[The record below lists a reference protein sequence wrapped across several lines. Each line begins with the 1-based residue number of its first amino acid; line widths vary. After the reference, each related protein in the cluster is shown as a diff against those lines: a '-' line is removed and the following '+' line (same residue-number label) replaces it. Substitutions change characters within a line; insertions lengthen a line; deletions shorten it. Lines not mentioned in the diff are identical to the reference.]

1 MINAITRFELRY
13 HLRQPLFYILTA
25 LFFLLTFSAVTSD
38 AVVIGGAVGNV
49 NRNAPFVIMQ
59 FLLVMSVFGVLT
71 TTAFVANAVH
81 RDFELGT
88 DALFFSSPIRTW
100 QYLTGRFLGSF
111 VVGVMVYLGVVLAI
125 MLGSLMPWIDK
136 ERLGP
141 FALKPYLFSLF
152 MIVVPTLFL
161 IGAIFFSVAALTRSM
176 MATYS
181 SVVAFFVAYGISRAL
196 MRDIENE
203 RLVSVLDP
211 FGVSSF
217 FLATRYW
224 TVFQKNTQ
232 ILPLDGPFLLNRL
245 LWISAGL
252 LILGVTLWKFD
263 PTKAARRSRRKK
275 TSTDDP
281 QALEPVSRVSFSLPH
296 VSQLF
301 GGAASLR
308 QYLATTWMETKA
320 VLKSIPFII
329 IVLLGVF
336 NIWGNS
342 VAVGRLFGTPLYPVT
357 TIMVQ
362 VINNAF
368 GLFAVIIAAFYA
380 GDLVFRERTLKLNE
394 VTDAMPVPTWVMWS
408 AKLTALVVIGV
419 ISIVV
424 AMLTTVIIQTA
435 KGFYNYQPSV
445 YAKGLILEIAPIV
458 LLLAGLAF
466 VLQIFLNNKYLGFFG
481 MLLYVVLDSALPAL
495 NLEHHLYSFASTPPG
510 DYSDMNGWGHFV
522 VPRLAFFAYWTLF
535 IATLVVIGHLFW
547 VRGTDSALRQR
558 FHAARAR
565 LTKPALA
572 ALALSFVAFVATGCY
587 IYYNTNVLNEYRTTK
602 DNERRQ
608 AEVEKKYKK
617 YQGLPQPRITAVRA
631 DVDIY
636 PERRAIDV
644 RGVYTLVNK
653 TGRPISELH
662 VTYNSD
668 LPTVDVTIPNAKIRS
683 DDKESGYRI
692 YTVTP
697 PLPPG
702 ATIPMTFHVAYAARG
717 FVNGRS
723 NTNVVENGT
732 FINNFAY
739 FPHLGYSDNVELQDR
754 NKRRKYGLKPIERM
768 KPQTDLRARMNN
780 EISAEADWID
790 LDTTVSTS
798 LDQIALAPG
807 YLQRT
812 WTANGRRYFHYK
824 TTSPILAFWSYLSAR
839 YAVKRD
845 VWAFSPQSGEKALV
859 PIEIYYDPKHPY
871 NVDRMIYAVKK
882 SLDYFTR
889 NFSPYQHK
897 QVRILEFPRYA
908 TFAQSF
914 PNTIP
919 FSEGIGFIADL
930 RDKEQIDYVFYVT
943 SHEVAHQWWAHQVIG
958 GDVQGAT
965 MLVETMAQYSALMVM
980 EKEYGREKMQKFLR
994 YELDRYLRDRG
1005 SELVAEM
1012 PLSQVENQGYIHY
1025 RKGSLVMYALRD
1037 YIGEEKV
1044 NAALRKLIR
1053 DYAFSGPPYTTA
1065 GELVRYFR
1073 EVTPPEYQNVVTDL
1087 FERIILFDN
1096 QAREATAT
1104 KRADGKY
1111 VVKLTVASTKLRS
1124 DAKGEEK
1131 PVPIDDW
1138 IDIGVFGPGKKEN
1151 LGKPLFMEKRH
1162 ITKPVETF
1170 EIVVGEKPARAG
1182 IDPYDKLIDRNPK
1195 DNTKAM

>member
-13 HLRQPLFYILTA
+13 QLKQPLFYILTA

-38 AVVIGGAVGNV
+38 AVIIGGAVGNV

-88 DALFFSSPIRTW
+88 DALFFSTPIRTW
-100 QYLTGRFLGSF
+100 QYLAGRFLGSF
-111 VVGVMVYLGVVLAI
+111 AVGVMVYLGVVLAI
-125 MLGSLMPWIDK
+125 MIGSLMPWIDK
-136 ERLGP
+136 DRLGP
-141 FALKPYLFSLF
+141 FELTPYVFSLF

-161 IGAIFFSVAALTRSM
+161 IGAMFFSVAALTRSM

-181 SVVAFFVAYGISRAL
+181 SVVAFFVAYFISRAL

-217 FLATRYW
+217 FLTTRYW

-232 ILPLDGPFLLNRL
+232 ILPLDGPFLMNRL
-245 LWISAGL
+245 LWITAGL
-252 LILGVTLWKFD
+252 VILGITFWKFD
-263 PTKAARRSRRKK
+263 PTRAMRKAKK
-275 TSTDDP
+275 KKSQLADP
-281 QALEPVSRVSFSLPH
+281 QALEPVSRVSLALPR
-296 VSQLF
+296 VAQMF
-301 GGAASLR
+301 GGFASVR
-308 QYLATTWMETKA
+308 QYLAATGLETKA
-320 VLKSIPFII
+320 VVKSIPFVI

-342 VAVGRLFGTPLYPVT
+342 VAIGRSFGTPLYPVT
-357 TIMVQ
+357 AVMVQ

-380 GDLVFRERTLKLNE
+380 GDLVFRERTLRLNE
-394 VTDAMPVPTWVMWS
+394 VVDAMPVPTWAIWA
-408 AKLTALVVIGV
+408 AKLTALSVVVI
-419 ISIVV
+419 ISIAV
-424 AMLTTVIIQTA
+424 AMLTTVVIQTA
-435 KGFYNYQPSV
+435 KGFHSYQPSV
-445 YAKGLILEIAPIV
+445 YAKGLVLEIAPIV

-495 NLEHHLYSFASTPPG
+495 NLEHRLYQFASTPPG

-522 VPRLAFFAYWTLF
+522 VPRLTLFAYWTLF
-535 IATLVVIGHLFW
+535 IATLVVVGHLFW
-547 VRGTDSALRQR
+547 VRGTDAALRQR
-558 FHAARAR
+558 LRAARAR

-572 ALALSFVAFVATGCY
+572 ALLVCFIAFVGTGCY
-587 IYYNTNVLNEYRTTK
+587 IYYNTNVLNAYRTTK

-608 AEVEKKYKK
+608 ADVEKKYKK
-617 YQGLPQPRITAVRA
+617 YQGLPQPRIVAVKA
-631 DVDIY
+631 SVDIY
-636 PERRAIDV
+636 PERRAIDI

-653 TGRPISELH
+653 TARPISVLH

-668 LPTVDVTIPNAKIRS
+668 LTKTDVTIPGAKIRS
-683 DDKESGYRI
+683 DDRASGYRI
-692 YTVTP
+692 YALAQ

-702 ATIPMTFHVAYAARG
+702 ATLPMTFHMAYAARG
-717 FVNGRS
+717 FVNGTS

-732 FINNFAY
+732 FINNFGY
-739 FPHLGYSDNVELQDR
+739 FPHLGYIDNVELQDR
-754 NKRRKYGLKPIERM
+754 NKRRKYGLKPVERM
-768 KPQTDLRARMNN
+768 KPQSDLRARMNN
-780 EISAEADWID
+780 QISAEADWID

-798 LDQIALAPG
+798 PDQIALAPG

-812 WTANGRRYFHYK
+812 WISNGRRYFHYQ

-839 YAVKRD
+839 YVVKRD
-845 VWAFSPQSGEKALV
+845 AWNGI
-859 PIEIYYDPKHPY
+859 PIEIYYDPKHHY

-882 SLDYFTR
+882 SLDYCTR

-943 SHEVAHQWWAHQVIG
+943 AHEIAHQWWAHQVIG
-958 GDVQGAT
+958 GDVQGST

-1012 PLSQVENQGYIHY
+1012 PLSQVENQPYIHY

-1037 YIGEEKV
+1037 YIGEERV
-1044 NAALRKLIR
+1044 NAALRKFIR
-1053 DYAFSGPPYTTA
+1053 DHAFSGPPYTTA
-1065 GELVRYFR
+1065 GEMVRYFR
-1073 EVTPPEYQNVVTDL
+1073 EVTPAEYQNTVTDL
-1087 FERIILFDN
+1087 FERIILYDN

-1104 KRADGKY
+1104 KRADGRY
-1111 VVKLTVASTKLRS
+1111 VVKLTVAATKLRS

-1131 PVPIDDW
+1131 AIPIDDW
-1138 IDIGVFGPGKKEN
+1138 IDIGVFAAGKKDN
-1151 LGKPLFMEKRH
+1151 LGRPLFMEKRR
-1162 ITKPVETF
+1162 ITKPLETF
-1170 EIVVGEKPARAG
+1170 EILVNEKPARAG

-1195 DNTKAM
+1195 DNTRAL